1 MQLMAARYTTGMSKA
16 SILLVLLMLPQAVSA
31 ASLSIDTD
39 AQTYGVGDT
48 FIATVRVDNEGEC
61 VNAAE
66 VEIEYPTDLLRAV
79 DFSRGD
85 SILTLWVQE
94 PAIDTAAGKVTFAG
108 GIPGGYCGHI
118 SGDPSQSDILGRIV
132 FSVVGDEK
140 REAAM
145 NLALASRVYLHDGL
159 GTPARLSLRG
169 RTLALVDAPTLS
181 GDPWL
186 SEVGADKTSP
196 EPFAIDIESTSGTFG
211 GKYFAVFSTTD
222 KQSGLDHYEIWE
234 NGAWQRVVSPHVLKD
249 QSLAG
254 GVRLRAID
262 KAGNQRDGDF
272 DPASVPPRQYSATE
286 YLSVAA
292 LILIAL
298 IATVVRLALARR
310 SRRAR
315 EAAAL

>member
-1 MQLMAARYTTGMSKA
+1 MNRA
-16 SILLVLLMLPQAVSA
+16 SLLLALLLILPQYAAA
-31 ASLSIDTD
+31 ASLSIETD
-39 AQTYGVGDT
+39 AQTYGRGDT

-66 VEIEYPTDLLRAV
+66 VEIDYPTDLLRAV

-94 PAIDTAAGKVTFAG
+94 PVLDTAAGKVTFAG

-118 SGDPSQSDILGRIV
+118 SGDPAQSDVLGRVV
-132 FSVVGDEK
+132 FTVIGDDG

-159 GTPARLSLRG
+159 GTPANLSLHG
-169 RTLALVDAPTLS
+169 RTLALVDTPTVS

-186 SEVGADKTSP
+186 SEVGADKTLP
-196 EPFAIDIESTSGTFG
+196 EPFSIDIESTSGTFAG
-211 GKYFAVFSTTD
+211 RYFAVFSTTD

-234 NGAWQRVVSPHVLKD
+234 SGAWQRVTSPHVLKD
-249 QSLAG
+249 QTLSG
-254 GVRLRAID
+254 GVRIRAID
-262 KAGNQRDGDF
+262 KAGNVRDGDF
-272 DPASVPPRQYSATE
+272 DPASVPPRQYSMAE

-292 LILIAL
+292 LIVIAL
-298 IATVVRLALARR
+298 LAIIMRLALARR
-310 SRRAR
+310 ARRAR